1 MSKISKIAS
10 ARIKKISGG
19 KDPKKTIEEFMHR
32 RGFNPEE
39 CLQQRTKQMIQWLLP
54 LEEDEDLEVTL
65 EGTNRAID
73 TTLYVGVNVMSVP
86 LGDVQKFT
94 YAALLVAD
102 TLIGA
107 KLSIVNYD
115 LVLSVTTYASD
126 LSVEDVEFYYE
137 IINRQKSIVIDAISD
152 ELDL

>member
-1 MSKISKIAS
+1 MSKIRKIAS

-19 KDPKKTIEEFMHR
+19 KEPTKIIEEFMHR
-32 RGFNPEE
+32 RGFNPED
-39 CLQQRTKQMIQWLLP
+39 CLQQRTNQMIQWLLP
-54 LEEDEDLEVTL
+54 LDEDEDLEVTL
-65 EGTNRAID
+65 EGTNRAIE
-73 TTLYVGVNVMSVP
+73 TTLYIGVNVMSVP
-86 LGDVQKFT
+86 LADIQKFT

-115 LVLSVTTYASD
+115 LVLSITTYAND

-137 IINRQKSIVIDAISD
+137 IINRQKSAVIDVISD
-152 ELDL
+152 ELE

>member
-19 KDPKKTIEEFMHR
+19 KDPKKTIEEFMLR

-137 IINRQKSIVIDAISD
+137 IINRQKSMVIDAISD

>member
-1 MSKISKIAS
+1 MSKIRKIAS

-19 KDPKKTIEEFMHR
+19 KDPNKIIEEFMVR

-39 CLQQRTKQMIQWLLP
+39 CLQQRTKQMVQWLLP

-86 LGDVQKFT
+86 LADVQKFT

-115 LVLSVTTYASD
+115 LVLSITTYASD

-137 IINRQKSIVIDAISD
+137 IINRQKSIIIDAISD

>member
-19 KDPKKTIEEFMHR
+19 KEPTKIIEEFMNR
-32 RGFNPEE
+32 RGFNPQE

-54 LEEDEDLEVTL
+54 IEEDEDLEVTL
-65 EGTNRAID
+65 EGTNRSID
-73 TTLYVGVNVMSVP
+73 TTLYVGVNVMAVP

>member
-1 MSKISKIAS
+1 MSKIRKIAS

-19 KDPKKTIEEFMHR
+19 KEPVKVLEEFMSR
-32 RGFNPEE
+32 RGFNPQD
-39 CLQQRTKQMIQWLLP
+39 CLQQRTNQMVQWLLP
-54 LEEDEDLEVTL
+54 LDEDEDLEVTL
-65 EGTNRAID
+65 EGKNRSID
-73 TTLYVGVNVMSVP
+73 STLYVGVNVMSIP
-86 LGDVQKFT
+86 IAEAQKFT

-115 LVLSVTTYASD
+115 LVLSITTYASD

-137 IINRQKSIVIDAISD
+137 IINRQKSAVIDAITD
-152 ELDL
+152 ELEA

>member
-1 MSKISKIAS
+1 MSKIRKIAS

-19 KDPKKTIEEFMHR
+19 KEPTKIIEEFMHR
-32 RGFNPEE
+32 RGFNPED
-39 CLQQRTKQMIQWLLP
+39 CLQQRTNQMIQWLLP
-54 LEEDEDLEVTL
+54 LDEDEDLEVTL
-65 EGTNRAID
+65 EGTNRAIE
-73 TTLYVGVNVMSVP
+73 TTLYIGVNVMPVP

-115 LVLSVTTYASD
+115 LVLSITTYAND

-137 IINRQKSIVIDAISD
+137 IINRQKSAVIDVISD
-152 ELDL
+152 ELE

>member
-1 MSKISKIAS
+1 
-10 ARIKKISGG
+10 
-19 KDPKKTIEEFMHR
+19 
-32 RGFNPEE
+32 
-39 CLQQRTKQMIQWLLP
+39 
-54 LEEDEDLEVTL
+54 
-65 EGTNRAID
+65 
-73 TTLYVGVNVMSVP
+73 MSVP